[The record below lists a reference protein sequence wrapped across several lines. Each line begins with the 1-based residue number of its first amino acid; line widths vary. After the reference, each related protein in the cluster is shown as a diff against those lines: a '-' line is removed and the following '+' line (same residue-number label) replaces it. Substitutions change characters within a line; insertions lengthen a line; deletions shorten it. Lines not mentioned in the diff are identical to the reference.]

1 MTDDEKK
8 QFNDINNRLNV
19 LNQKLAFEEDSK
31 TSAALYSEIMDITID
46 NYDLLKDGAKEYDYP
61 DLKTVLNL
69 VEELIDLKEKN
80 DKLDQEIKDKKQQ
93 LAEKDKVL
101 QQLNASLTTKN
112 QQLPA
117 IDSIFNGAIVSVFFK
132 FISGYR
138 PGLEEKEHSGQ
149 GYTTKWSYS
158 KDNTKLQFI
167 KTGKKEEYTIEFERL
182 ETKQPAR
189 INKILLYAYQEINR
203 QHVLAY
209 LGENKQAAVTF
220 NLQNLVDLKMYE
232 SKKAARLAINNF
244 YMSQTNF
251 KVGGVKIGKNSKQ
264 PDYQCGKSIMF
275 SSYSIDNSIV
285 TLWLAPGFPWAMFT
299 EYYSVFPRF
308 AYGLKENAFSL
319 IYCIFYLARQNTKDI
334 KGKGTFTIK
343 LETVSDYL
351 GLPTPDDV
359 KGRKY
364 NEYIKKPIDDAI
376 TEIETVTKDLP
387 EAQNYGLTITPHYID
402 NGKISDWLK
411 GYLTIGLAGD
421 FAKTFIGIATKQ
433 ETRIKKIEAAK
444 LKRIA
449 TQGIAPQNKPK

>member
-8 QFNDINNRLNV
+8 LFNDLNNQLNA
-19 LNQKLAFEEDSK
+19 LNQKLVLESDDDK
-31 TSAALYSEIMDITID
+31 SADILGDITDLAID
-46 NYDLLKDGAKEYDYP
+46 NYDLLQAGAEKYDDQ
-61 DLKTVLNL
+61 DLKTILNL
-69 VEELIDLKEKN
+69 VNKIIDLRDKTGKLKKEIN
-80 DKLDQEIKDKKQQ
+80 EKQQ
-93 LAEKDKVL
+93 LIDEQTKTL
-101 QQLNASLTTKN
+101 QQLNASLTPQN

-138 PGLEEKEHSGQ
+138 PGLEGKEHSGQ

-244 YMSQTNF
+244 YTSQTNF